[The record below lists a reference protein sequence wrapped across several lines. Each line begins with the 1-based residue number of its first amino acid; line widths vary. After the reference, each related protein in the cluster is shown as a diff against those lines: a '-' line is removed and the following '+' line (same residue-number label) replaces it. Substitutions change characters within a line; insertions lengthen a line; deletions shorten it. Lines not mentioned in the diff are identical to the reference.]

1 MKTVLGKIQVLKDNE
16 VYRVADLLGKDKS
29 DKLVKELLSNSRYWA
44 TIMGEYFEMDY
55 GKYNYDA
62 LYNIIKLYSE
72 SLELYNNDNVLVH
85 VRTGDDYK
93 VRGLANEEN
102 FNFYL
107 EEINKY
113 PLDKTIVIVTAMHYG
128 HKRNSKLYKGK
139 ANIYND
145 ESYYYNIELLDNLI
159 SRIEHKVEICSNENV
174 DLDLCYLS
182 LADNLIATPN
192 AGGFAKVVLELNK
205 IHKKL

>member
-1 MKTVLGKIQVLKDNE
+1 MQNKIKVLKGNE
-16 VYRVADLLGKDKS
+16 VYRVYDLLGKDKN
-29 DKLVKELLSNSRYWA
+29 DKLVKELLSNSEYYC
-44 TIMGEYFEMDY
+44 TIMGEYFEMGY
-55 GKYNYDA
+55 GKYDYES
-62 LYNIIKLYSE
+62 LYNIVKLYSE
-72 SLELYNNDNVLVH
+72 SIDLYDDNYVLVH

-93 VRGLANEEN
+93 VRGLANEDN

-107 EEINKY
+107 NEINKY
-113 PLDKTIVIVTAMHYG
+113 PLDRTIVLVTAMHYG

-139 ANIYND
+139 ANLYSD
-145 ESYYYNIELLDNLI
+145 ESYFYNIELLDNLI